1 MRYEKP
7 NLEIDIVHLGT
18 IDFKAAW
25 EIQERYFNKIV
36 EQKLH
41 NRSAEVKV
49 PTKNYLLICEHPLV
63 YTLGKSG
70 KEEHLLLTEAQ
81 LEATGAKYYKI
92 NRGGD
97 ITHHGPGQL
106 VIYPIFDLENFFT
119 DIHLYLRYLEEA
131 VINTLKY
138 FDIEAGKF
146 EGYTG
151 VWIDAD
157 KPSARK
163 ICAMGIKCGRWV
175 TMHGLALNV
184 NNNLDFFSYI
194 VPCGIKEKDVS
205 SIQKEL
211 NGRQITLN
219 EVCSILIK
227 ETIKQF
233 GAFKGVEEIL
243 NVGWH

>member
-1 MRYEKP
+1 MKYEKP
-7 NLEIDIVHLGT
+7 NLEINIVHLGI

-25 EIQERYFNKIV
+25 DIQEIYFNKVV
-36 EQKLH
+36 EQKLY
-41 NRSAEVKV
+41 NRNAEVQL
-49 PTKNYLLICEHPLV
+49 PTKNYLLVCEHPLV

-70 KEEHLLLTEAQ
+70 KEEHLLLSEQQ
-81 LEATGAKYYKI
+81 LEEKGAKYYKI

-106 VIYPIFDLENFFT
+106 VMYPIFDLENFFT

-131 VINTLKY
+131 VMNTLKH
-138 FDIEAGKF
+138 FKVQSGRF

-163 ICAMGIKCGRWV
+163 ICAMGIKCSRWV

-184 NNNLDFFSYI
+184 NNNLDFFNYI

-205 SIQKEL
+205 SVQKEL
-211 NGRQITLN
+211 NGGIITVN
-219 EVCSILIK
+219 EVSSILID
-227 ETIKQF
+227 EIIRQF
-233 GAFKGVEEIL
+233 GAYKGVEEKL
-243 NVGWH
+243 NA

>member
-1 MRYEKP
+1 MKYEKP
-7 NLEIDIVHLGT
+7 NLEINIVHLGT

-25 EIQERYFNKIV
+25 EIQETYFNKVI

-41 NRSAEVKV
+41 NRSAEEQL
-49 PTKNYLLICEHPLV
+49 PTKNYLLVCEHPLV

-70 KEEHLLLTEAQ
+70 KEEHLLLSEQQ
-81 LEATGAKYYKI
+81 LEEKGAKYYKI

-106 VIYPIFDLENFFT
+106 VMYPIFDLENFFT

-131 VINTLKY
+131 VMNTLKH
-138 FDIEAGKF
+138 FEVQSGRF

-163 ICAMGIKCGRWV
+163 ICAMGIKCSRWV

-184 NNNLDFFSYI
+184 NNNLDFFNYI

-211 NGRQITLN
+211 NGEIITVN
-219 EVCSILIK
+219 EVSSILID
-227 ETIKQF
+227 EIIRQF
-233 GAFKGVEEIL
+233 GAYKGVEEKL
-243 NVGWH
+243 NA

>member
-25 EIQERYFNKIV
+25 EIQETYFNKIV
-36 EQKLH
+36 EQKLY
-41 NRSAEVKV
+41 NRSAEVQM
-49 PTKNYLLICEHPLV
+49 PTKNYLLFCEHPLV

-70 KEEHLLLTEAQ
+70 KDEHLLLTEEQ
-81 LEATGAKYYKI
+81 LEAKGAKYYKI

-131 VINTLKY
+131 TINTLKY
-138 FDIEAGKF
+138 FDIQAGRF

-184 NNNLDFFSYI
+184 KNNLDYFNYI

-211 NGRQITLN
+211 NGRLITIN
-219 EVCSILIK
+219 EVSSILMN
-227 ETIKQF
+227 ELIKQF

-243 NVGWH
+243 NA

>member
-1 MRYEKP
+1 MKYEKP

-25 EIQERYFNKIV
+25 EIQETYFNKVI

-41 NRSAEVKV
+41 NRNAEEQL
-49 PTKNYLLICEHPLV
+49 PTKNYLLVCEHPLV

-70 KEEHLLLTEAQ
+70 KEEHLLLSEQQ
-81 LEATGAKYYKI
+81 LEAQGAKYYKI

-131 VINTLKY
+131 VMNTLKH
-138 FDIEAGKF
+138 FEVQSGRF

-151 VWIDAD
+151 VWIDED

-163 ICAMGIKCGRWV
+163 ICAMGIKCSRWV

-184 NNNLDFFSYI
+184 NNNLDFFNYI

-205 SIQKEL
+205 SVQKEL
-211 NGRQITLN
+211 NGGIITVN
-219 EVCSILIK
+219 EVSSILID
-227 ETIKQF
+227 EIIRQF
-233 GAFKGVEEIL
+233 GAYKGVEEKL
-243 NVGWH
+243 NA

>member
-1 MRYEKP
+1 MKYEKP
-7 NLEIDIVHLGT
+7 NLEIDVVHLGT

-25 EIQERYFNKIV
+25 EIQEIYFNKVV
-36 EQKLH
+36 EQKLY
-41 NRSAEVKV
+41 NRTAEVQV
-49 PTKNYLLICEHPLV
+49 PTKNYLLVCEHPLV

-70 KEEHLLLTEAQ
+70 KEEHLLLSEQQ
-81 LEATGAKYYKI
+81 LEAIGAKYYKI

-131 VINTLKY
+131 VMNTLKH
-138 FDIEAGKF
+138 FDIQSGRF

-163 ICAMGIKCGRWV
+163 ICAMGIKCSRWV

-184 NNNLDFFSYI
+184 NNNLNFFNYI

-205 SIQKEL
+205 SVQKEL
-211 NGRQITLN
+211 NGGTITVN
-219 EVCSILIK
+219 DISSILID
-227 ETIKQF
+227 EIIKQF
-233 GAFKGVEEIL
+233 GACKGVEEIL
-243 NVGWH
+243 NA

>member
-1 MRYEKP
+1 MKYEKP
-7 NLEIDIVHLGT
+7 NLEIDIVHLGI

-25 EIQERYFNKIV
+25 DIQEIYFNKVV
-36 EQKLH
+36 EQKLY
-41 NRSAEVKV
+41 NRNAEVQL
-49 PTKNYLLICEHPLV
+49 PTKNYLLVCEHPLV

-70 KEEHLLLTEAQ
+70 KEEHLLLTENQ
-81 LEATGAKYYKI
+81 LEAKGAKFYKI

-131 VINTLKY
+131 VMNTLKH
-138 FDIEAGKF
+138 FEVQSGRF

-151 VWIDAD
+151 VWIDTD

-163 ICAMGIKCGRWV
+163 ICAMGIKCSRWV

-184 NNNLDFFSYI
+184 NNNLDFFNYI
-194 VPCGIKEKDVS
+194 VPCGIKEKNVS

-211 NGRQITLN
+211 NGEIITVN
-219 EVCSILIK
+219 EVSSILTDEI
-227 ETIKQF
+227 IKQF
-233 GAFKGVEEIL
+233 GAYKGVEEKL
-243 NVGWH
+243 YA

>member
-7 NLEIDIVHLGT
+7 NLEIEIVHLGT

-25 EIQERYFNKIV
+25 EIQEIYFNKVV
-36 EQKLH
+36 EQKLY
-41 NRSAEVKV
+41 NRTAEVQV
-49 PTKNYLLICEHPLV
+49 PTKNYLLVCEHPLV

-70 KEEHLLLTEAQ
+70 KEEHLLLSEQQ
-81 LEATGAKYYKI
+81 LEAIGAKYYKI

-131 VINTLKY
+131 VINTLRY
-138 FDIEAGKF
+138 LDIQSGRF

-163 ICAMGIKCGRWV
+163 ICAMGIKCSRWV

-184 NNNLDFFSYI
+184 NNNLDFFNYI

-205 SIQKEL
+205 SVQKES
-211 NGRQITLN
+211 NGGTITVN
-219 EVCSILIK
+219 DISSILID
-227 ETIKQF
+227 EIIKQF
-233 GAFKGVEEIL
+233 GACKGVEEIL
-243 NVGWH
+243 NA

>member
-1 MRYEKP
+1 MKYDKP
-7 NLEIDIVHLGT
+7 NLEIDIVHLGI

-25 EIQERYFNKIV
+25 DIQETYFNKIV
-36 EQKLH
+36 EQKLY
-41 NRSAEVKV
+41 NRSAEVQM
-49 PTKNYLLICEHPLV
+49 PTKNYLLFCEHPLV

-70 KEEHLLLTEAQ
+70 KDEHLLLTEEQ
-81 LEATGAKYYKI
+81 LEAKGAKYYKI

-131 VINTLKY
+131 TINTLKY
-138 FDIEAGKF
+138 FDIQAGRF

-184 NNNLDFFSYI
+184 KNNLDYFNYI

-211 NGRQITLN
+211 NGRLITIN
-219 EVCSILIK
+219 EVSSILMN
-227 ETIKQF
+227 ELIKQF

-243 NVGWH
+243 NA

>member
-25 EIQERYFNKIV
+25 EIQEIYFNKVV
-36 EQKLH
+36 EQKLY
-41 NRSAEVKV
+41 NRNTEVQV
-49 PTKNYLLICEHPLV
+49 PTKNYLLVCEHPLV

-70 KEEHLLLTEAQ
+70 KEDHLLLSEQQ
-81 LEATGAKYYKI
+81 LEEKGAKYYKI

-106 VIYPIFDLENFFT
+106 VMYPIFDLENFFT

-131 VINTLKY
+131 VMNTLKH
-138 FDIEAGKF
+138 FDILSGRF

-151 VWIDAD
+151 VWIDAN

-163 ICAMGIKCGRWV
+163 ICAMGIKCSRWV

-184 NNNLDFFSYI
+184 NNNLDFFNYI

-205 SIQKEL
+205 SVQKEL
-211 NGRQITLN
+211 NGGAITVN
-219 EVCSILIK
+219 DVSSILIDDI
-227 ETIKQF
+227 IKQF
-233 GAFKGVEEIL
+233 GACKGVEEIL
-243 NVGWH
+243 NA

>member
-1 MRYEKP
+1 MKYEKP
-7 NLEIDIVHLGT
+7 NLEINIVHLGT

-25 EIQERYFNKIV
+25 EIQETYFNKVI

-41 NRSAEVKV
+41 NRNAEEQL
-49 PTKNYLLICEHPLV
+49 PTKNYILICEHPLV

-70 KEEHLLLTEAQ
+70 KEEHLLLSEQQ
-81 LEATGAKYYKI
+81 LEEKGAKYYKI

-131 VINTLKY
+131 VMNTLKHFEVQSGR
-138 FDIEAGKF
+138 FD
-146 EGYTG
+146 GYTG

-163 ICAMGIKCGRWV
+163 ICAMGIKCSRWV

-184 NNNLDFFSYI
+184 NNNLDFFNHI

-211 NGRQITLN
+211 NGRIITVN
-219 EVCSILIK
+219 EVSSILIG
-227 ETIKQF
+227 EIIKQF
-233 GAFKGVEEIL
+233 RAYKGVEEKL
-243 NVGWH
+243 NA

>member
-25 EIQERYFNKIV
+25 EIQETYFNKVV
-36 EQKLH
+36 EQKLY
-41 NRSAEVKV
+41 NRNAEEQL
-49 PTKNYLLICEHPLV
+49 PTKNYLLVCEHPLV

-70 KEEHLLLTEAQ
+70 KEEHLLLSEQQ
-81 LEATGAKYYKI
+81 LEEKGAKYYKI

-106 VIYPIFDLENFFT
+106 VMYPIFDLENFFT

-131 VINTLKY
+131 VMNTLKH
-138 FDIEAGKF
+138 FEVQSGRS

-163 ICAMGIKCGRWV
+163 ICAMGIKCSRWV

-184 NNNLDFFSYI
+184 NNNLDFFNYI

-205 SIQKEL
+205 SVQKEL
-211 NGRQITLN
+211 NGKAITVN
-219 EVCSILIK
+219 DVSSILIGDI
-227 ETIKQF
+227 IKQF
-233 GAFKGVEEIL
+233 GAYKGVEEIL
-243 NVGWH
+243 NA

>member
-7 NLEIDIVHLGT
+7 NLEIDSVHLGT

-25 EIQERYFNKIV
+25 EIQEIYFNKVV
-36 EQKLH
+36 EQKLY
-41 NRSAEVKV
+41 NRTAEVQV
-49 PTKNYLLICEHPLV
+49 PTKNYLLVCEHPLV

-70 KEEHLLLTEAQ
+70 KEDHLLLSEQQ
-81 LEATGAKYYKI
+81 LEEKGAKYYKI

-131 VINTLKY
+131 VMNTLKH
-138 FDIEAGKF
+138 FDILSGRF

-163 ICAMGIKCGRWV
+163 ICAMGIKCSRWV

-184 NNNLDFFSYI
+184 NNNLDFFNYI

-205 SIQKEL
+205 SVQKEL
-211 NGRQITLN
+211 NGGAITVN
-219 EVCSILIK
+219 DVSSILIDDI
-227 ETIKQF
+227 IKQF
-233 GAFKGVEEIL
+233 GACKGVEEIL
-243 NVGWH
+243 NA

>member
-1 MRYEKP
+1 MKYEKP

-25 EIQERYFNKIV
+25 EIQETYFNKVV
-36 EQKLH
+36 EQKLY
-41 NRSAEVKV
+41 NRNAEEQL
-49 PTKNYLLICEHPLV
+49 PTKNYLLVCEHPLA

-70 KEEHLLLTEAQ
+70 KEEHLLLSEQQ
-81 LEATGAKYYKI
+81 LEEKGAKYYKI

-106 VIYPIFDLENFFT
+106 VMYPIFDLENFFT

-131 VINTLKY
+131 VMNTLKH
-138 FDIEAGKF
+138 FEVQSGRF

-163 ICAMGIKCGRWV
+163 ICAMGIKCSRWV

-184 NNNLDFFSYI
+184 NNNLDFFNHI
-194 VPCGIKEKDVS
+194 VPCGIKEKYVS

-211 NGRQITLN
+211 NGEIITVN
-219 EVCSILIK
+219 EVSSILID
-227 ETIKQF
+227 EIIKQF
-233 GAFKGVEEIL
+233 GAYKGVEEKL
-243 NVGWH
+243 NA

>member
-7 NLEIDIVHLGT
+7 NLEIDVVHLGT

-25 EIQERYFNKIV
+25 EIQEIYFNKVV
-36 EQKLH
+36 EQKLY
-41 NRSAEVKV
+41 NRTAEVQV
-49 PTKNYLLICEHPLV
+49 PTKNYLLVCEHPLV

-70 KEEHLLLTEAQ
+70 KEEHLLLSEQQ
-81 LEATGAKYYKI
+81 LEAIGAKYYKI

-131 VINTLKY
+131 VMNTLKH
-138 FDIEAGKF
+138 FDIQSGRF

-163 ICAMGIKCGRWV
+163 ICAMGIKCSRWV

-184 NNNLDFFSYI
+184 NNNLNFFNYI

-205 SIQKEL
+205 SVQKEL
-211 NGRQITLN
+211 NGGTITVN
-219 EVCSILIK
+219 DISSILID
-227 ETIKQF
+227 EIIKQF
-233 GAFKGVEEIL
+233 GACKGVEEIL
-243 NVGWH
+243 NA